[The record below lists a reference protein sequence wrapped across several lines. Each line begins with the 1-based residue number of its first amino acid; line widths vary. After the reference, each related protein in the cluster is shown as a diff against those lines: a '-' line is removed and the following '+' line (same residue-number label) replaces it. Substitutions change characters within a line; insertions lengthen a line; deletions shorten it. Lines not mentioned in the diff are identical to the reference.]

1 MHEYV
6 KKILNTS
13 LHHKYKRSDEP
24 ACIAQSCTVCPD
36 VRSRSPEGTES
47 DPGTAPFTPTLIG
60 TGRHHWCKMH
70 QDIIYIYIIL
80 IIIYIIYIYMYV
92 YIYTKMHRSEFTCE
106 VILTMKHVY
115 NTLSTVAVTP
125 LCVWRLPGRKRP
137 PCRPAITPHHDL
149 ATVTLLCKFL
159 RCSKS
164 VQRFIDVET
173 SNTDQINLQ
182 INKVFSLKEIGAA
195 APRQVPSS
203 CLRAAWVTWKRTVTE

>member
-1 MHEYV
+1 MH
-6 KKILNTS
+6 
-13 LHHKYKRSDEP
+13 
-24 ACIAQSCTVCPD
+24 CTV
-36 VRSRSPEGTES
+36 VHSLSWRQISK
-47 DPGTAPFTPTLIG
+47 PGRDRVGSGHRAIHSHLDRNWSASLMQNTP
-60 TGRHHWCKMH
+60 RYN
-70 QDIIYIYIIL
+70 IYIYIIL
-80 IIIYIIYIYMYV
+80 IIIYIIYIYV
-92 YIYTKMHRSEFTCE
+92 CIYIYMYTKMHRSEFTCE